1 MIDFHSHILPKIDDG
16 SQSIE
21 QSIQMLQMSKEQGIS
36 TIIATPHFYI
46 KRTSVEQFLEMRE
59 KSFNDLN
66 EHIPKIEELPNI
78 LLGAEVKF
86 FNGIGNFEQL
96 KNLCIN
102 NTKYVLL
109 EMPFEP
115 WSKRV
120 LREVE
125 NIIASRNIIPIIAHI
140 ERYIGFQKDAKTLQ
154 ELINMNLLVQMN
166 GEFVNSIFSRKKAI
180 SFLDSNIVQLI
191 GSDCHNTTSRKPN
204 LGKAYEII
212 RKKCGNNMVDKI
224 TQCGKMVLYNN
235 T

>member
-16 SQSIE
+16 SQSVE

-36 TIIATPHFYI
+36 TIVATPHFYI
-46 KRTSVEQFLEMRE
+46 KRNSVEQFLEMRE
-59 KSFNDLN
+59 KSFNSLN
-66 EHIPKIEELPNI
+66 EHIPKNEGLPDI
-78 LLGAEVKF
+78 LFGAEVKF

-96 KNLCIN
+96 KNLCVN
-102 NTKYVLL
+102 NTKYMLL

-125 NIIASRNIIPIIAHI
+125 NIISNRNIIPVIAHI
-140 ERYIGFQKDAKTLQ
+140 ERYIGFQKDAKALQ
-154 ELINMNLLVQMN
+154 ELIAMDLLVQMN
-166 GEFVNSIFSRKKAI
+166 GEFINNIFSRKKAVN
-180 SFLDSNIVQLI
+180 FLDNNIVQLI

-224 TQCGKMVLYNN
+224 IQCGKMVLYNN